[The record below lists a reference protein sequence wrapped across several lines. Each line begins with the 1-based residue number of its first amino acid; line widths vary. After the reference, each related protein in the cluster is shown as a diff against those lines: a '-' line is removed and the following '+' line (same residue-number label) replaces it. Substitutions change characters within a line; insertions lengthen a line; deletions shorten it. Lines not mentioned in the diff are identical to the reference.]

1 MACEW
6 AAPHETNRDTITM
19 SLSSLGIAA
28 AAFLASGV
36 EFVEA
41 LTIVLAV
48 GLTRGWRS
56 SLWGAGVALA
66 TLALAVVTAGPGVT
80 GHLPRH
86 WLQLAVGVLLLI
98 FGLQW
103 LRKAIFRSAG
113 LIALH
118 DEDEAFASES
128 TAARRAPEESRFGLD
143 WYAFTVSFKGVLL
156 EGLEVAFI
164 VVSFGATSAD
174 LQPAVLGAG
183 TAFVLVL
190 IVGALVHRPLSRV
203 PENLVKYS
211 VGLLLST
218 FGTFWLVEGLNAV
231 AAHGRPISWPGGDA
245 ALPVILAAW
254 FACSQACVLWLR
266 RDLPQEAM

>member
-1 MACEW
+1 V
-6 AAPHETNRDTITM
+6 N
-19 SLSSLGIAA
+19 LSSLGIAA
-28 AAFLASGV
+28 SAFLASGV

-56 SLWGAGVALA
+56 SLWGAAAAMGALGLAIA
-66 TLALAVVTAGPGVT
+66 TLGPGVT
-80 GHLPRH
+80 GHLSRH
-86 WLQLAVGVLLLI
+86 WLQLVVGVLLLV

-118 DEDEAFASES
+118 DEEETFAAEAA
-128 TAARRAPEESRFGLD
+128 AARRAAGETRFGLD

-164 VVSFGATSAD
+164 VVSFGASSAGRA
-174 LQPAVLGAG
+174 PAIWGA
-183 TAFVLVL
+183 AVALVLVML
-190 IVGALVHRPLSRV
+190 AGALLHRPLSRV

-218 FGTFWLVEGLNAV
+218 FGVFWLVEGLSAV
-231 AAHGRPISWPGGDA
+231 SAQGRTIAWPGGDA
-245 ALPVILAAW
+245 ALPVILLAW
-254 FACSQACVLWLR
+254 LGCSQVCVQLLR
-266 RDLPQEAM
+266 RMTPRPAT

>member
-1 MACEW
+1 
-6 AAPHETNRDTITM
+6 M
-19 SLSSLGIAA
+19 SLSSFGVAA
-28 AAFLASGV
+28 AAFLASAV

-41 LTIVLAV
+41 LTIVLAL

-56 SLWGAGVALA
+56 SLWGAGAAMA
-66 TLALAVVTAGPGVT
+66 TLALAIVTIGPGLT

-86 WLQLAVGVLLLI
+86 WLQLVVGALLLV

-128 TAARRAPEESRFGLD
+128 AAARIAPRQTRFTLD

-164 VVSFGATSAD
+164 VVTFGASSAD
-174 LQPAVLGAG
+174 RTPAVWGAA
-183 TAFVLVL
+183 TAFAVVLV
-190 IVGALVHRPLSRV
+190 VGALVHRPLSRV
-203 PENLVKYS
+203 PENLIKYS

-231 AAHGRPISWPGGDA
+231 AAPGHTISWPGGDA
-245 ALPVILAAW
+245 ALAVILAAW
-254 FACSQACVLWLR
+254 FACSQVCVGWLR
-266 RDLPQEAM
+266 RDLARAAT